1 MGAHHFSNFI
11 TKLEEKKIH
20 HSQEV
25 HARDNN
31 HVGSRMSTLQQ
42 HYILVS
48 GRSILSLVI
57 TTTAGNPIGCQSISH
72 SAHSFTTHISESHL
86 K

>member
-42 HYILVS
+42 HYIFWSVEEVS
-48 GRSILSLVI
+48 
-57 TTTAGNPIGCQSISH
+57 
-72 SAHSFTTHISESHL
+72 
-86 K
+86 